1 MTQKALVFDSS
12 SIITLAL
19 NSMLNI
25 LEPLKKEF
33 NGKFLI
39 TPQVHKEIIDNPL
52 KQKRFELEALLISG
66 LVKKGILE
74 IASPKDL
81 SKETDRIIKTA
92 NSVFSVDNENMKI
105 LHEGEASCFALAELL
120 KPEYETVLVIDER
133 TARMLAEKPQNLHK
147 LLGKKLHKAIYA
159 NKSLFSSFSGL
170 DIIRSSELLLVAYKK
185 GIINLP
191 ASSEQAVDALLY
203 ASKFKGCSIS
213 FSEIERAKELI

>member
-33 NGKFLI
+33 DGKFLI
-39 TPQVHKEIIDNPL
+39 TSHVHKEIIDNPL
-52 KQKRFELEALLISG
+52 KQKRFELEALLIAG
-66 LVKKGILE
+66 LVEKGILE
-74 IASPKDL
+74 IVS
-81 SKETDRIIKTA
+81 SKNLNQETGRIIKAA

-105 LHEGEASCFALAELL
+105 LHEGEASCFALAGLL
-120 KPEYETVLVIDER
+120 KQEYNAVLVIDER

-147 LLGKKLHKAIYA
+147 LLEKKLHHSVHA
-159 NKSLFSSFSGL
+159 NKELFSSFSGL

-185 GIINLP
+185 GIIKLP

-203 ASKFKGCSIS
+203 AAKFKGCSIS